1 MIEQL
6 VNVEAGDDGTRMYL
20 DGEEIAFHG
29 PVVLKGTLD
38 RILLIDNIDRC
49 AWLDENGSGY
59 YWILYPAGGNMAHF
73 FFTDAA
79 TAFHFKVR
87 WQ

>member
-6 VNVEAGDDGTRMYL
+6 VNVEAGDDGSRMYV
-20 DGEEIAFHG
+20 DDEEIAFHG
-29 PVVLKGTLD
+29 PVVLKSKVG
-38 RILLIDNIDRC
+38 RSFIDNIDRC
-49 AWLDENGSGY
+49 AWLDENGEGQ
-59 YWILYPAGGNMAHF
+59 YWIMYPAGGDTTHF